1 MVLTWLA
8 HIFIKHVEYT
18 FTLQN
23 TFNIFLQSRERN
35 LKFRFSKSEKASE
48 VIRFLAF
55 RRHKTALWPCHLGEM
70 IRSKC
75 RSDQKFSR
83 EFFEKSPFW
92 LSQKAHI
99 FIMRWLSDRY
109 KNTLFFAKISPR
121 EVFVQKNRFSEPVF
135 CQKTQ
140 QWEDAANIRLQVSFL
155 LLSFYVSFY
164 SSTFLLFYLYL
175 ISSIF
180 TKS

>member
-1 MVLTWLA
+1 MLNIHLLYKTPSTFSCNLESEISRLASQNPKKQAAPSDFWL
-8 HIFIKHVEYT
+8 
-18 FTLQN
+18 
-23 TFNIFLQSRERN
+23 FLG
-35 LKFRFSKSEKASE
+35 SKRHFDP
-48 VIRFLAF
+48 VISAWWQGQ
-55 RRHKTALWPCHLGEM
+55 KGEM
-70 IRSKC
+70 TRSK
-75 RSDQKFSR
+75 RLSDQKFSR

-109 KNTLFFAKISPR
+109 KKTLFFAKISPR

-164 SSTFLLFYLYL
+164 SITFLLFYLYL

>member
-1 MVLTWLA
+1 MLNIHLLYKTPSTFSCNLESEILSFASQNQKRQAKSFYFWLFLGSKR
-8 HIFIKHVEYT
+8 H
-18 FTLQN
+18 
-23 TFNIFLQSRERN
+23 FNP
-35 LKFRFSKSEKASE
+35 
-48 VIRFLAF
+48 VISA
-55 RRHKTALWPCHLGEM
+55 WWQGQEGEM
-70 IRSKC
+70 TRSK
-75 RSDQKFSR
+75 RLSDQKFSR

-109 KNTLFFAKISPR
+109 KNTLFFAEISPR
-121 EVFVQKNRFSEPVF
+121 EFLVQKNRFSEPVF

-164 SSTFLLFYLYL
+164 SITFLLFYLYPT
-175 ISSIF
+175 SSIF
-180 TKS
+180 TTS